1 MGELKNMGRKKKQP
15 WGILLNAI
23 VLILSGILIIL
34 GALVSLGLGVLT
46 GITDMIPFAAI
57 FAGIAF
63 MLLVI
68 GIVEFILAYGL
79 LLHKEWAWWILV
91 ILGFLSLISSVFAIL
106 SGTISIVGIIL
117 GVILLLGLLHRDTIK
132 AIKPNIDWKGWKT

>member
-1 MGELKNMGRKKKQP
+1 MGRKKKQP
-15 WGILLNAI
+15 WGILLNVI
-23 VLILSGILIIL
+23 VLIIAGALTIL

-46 GITDMIPFAAI
+46 GITDMIPFAAL
-57 FAGIAF
+57 FAGIAI

-68 GIVEFILAYGL
+68 GGIEMILAYGL
-79 LLHKEWAWWILV
+79 LLHKDWAWWILV
-91 ILGFLSLISSVFAIL
+91 ILGFVSIIFDVLAIL
-106 SGTISIVGIIL
+106 GGTISIVGIII